1 MKNLLII
8 IGKDRGETGQA
19 DVELLIEYVYF
30 LSFMSNICTLLVFLC
45 RKILSLHK
53 I

>member
-1 MKNLLII
+1 MKKPLNYRLAK
-8 IGKDRGETGQA
+8 IGGKLQA

>member
-8 IGKDRGETGQA
+8 IGKDKGKLQA

>member
-8 IGKDRGETGQA
+8 IGKDRGKLQA